1 MKGLARDEG
10 IRMMRV
16 AEFRGGGVIEI
27 GERPAPAVGA
37 GEVMVRVL
45 RCALCGSDLKLL
57 GKGASWT
64 PGHEILGRVDQPGH
78 ALHGRRVL
86 VYIPVFCGA
95 CPRCRAG
102 DTHLCDNGTD
112 LIGWNRPGGYGE
124 ALAVPEQCLL
134 PVPDDIAD
142 TLAPLLLD
150 TIGTAAHAVR
160 LALRV
165 VARGGRVLILGAG
178 PIGMGAILAA
188 GALGFPDI
196 TVSEPRAGRLQA
208 AVALGAAAF
217 EPGPSRRFDLV
228 LESSGHPG
236 ARQSAIEQVRT
247 HGVVVLLG
255 ENDAPWPF
263 TENKEIR
270 RKDFW
275 MLRSFYFPI
284 GDYAANLELLRA
296 NQGGYQRLVDAE
308 VGLDRFAETFVAFS
322 RGELI
327 KPMLAP

>member
-1 MKGLARDEG
+1 
-10 IRMMRV
+10 MRV
-16 AEFRGGGVIEI
+16 AEFRGKGLIEI
-27 GERPAPAVGA
+27 GERAVPRVGD
-37 GEVMVRVL
+37 GEVLVRVL

-57 GKGASWT
+57 QKGAGWT

-86 VYIPVFCGA
+86 VYIPVFCGT
-95 CPRCRAG
+95 CPRCQAG

-134 PVPDDIAD
+134 LVPNDIAD

-160 LALRV
+160 LAGRV

-188 GALGFPDI
+188 RALGFPDI
-196 TVSEPRAGRLQA
+196 TIAEPRDGRRKA
-208 AVALGAAAF
+208 AIALGAAAF
-217 EPGPSRRFDLV
+217 VHGPSRRFDLV
-228 LESSGHPG
+228 LESSGHPA
-236 ARQSAIEQVRT
+236 ARQTAIEQVQT

-255 ENDAPWPF
+255 ENDNPWPF

-296 NQGGYQRLVDAE
+296 NQEGYRRLVDAE
-308 VGLDRFAETFVAFS
+308 VGLDHFPETFVAFS
-322 RGELI
+322 RGERI